1 MRGQHFTEPTQDRG
15 HRWRSV
21 GRLTFAFAVLT
32 ILGSAAWADQRYI
45 IRYELRQGTKS
56 VSNIKTVAAETERT
70 AIEIVKGQAQSE
82 RPGYTFVLK
91 GSTAQQASQNAAYRI
106 RYEMRQGSQSASYSK
121 TIRAETERTAI
132 EIARSTAESERPGY
146 TFILKSSNRTD

>member
-21 GRLTFAFAVLT
+21 GRLTFAFTVLA
-32 ILGSAAWADQRYI
+32 ILGSAAWADQRYT

-56 VSNIKTVAAETERT
+56 VSNTKTVAAETERT

-82 RPGYTFVLK
+82 RPGYAFIVKGVTSREAKKINSYTIHYTMQK
-91 GSTAQQASQNAAYRI
+91 GSRRVTN
-106 RYEMRQGSQSASYSK
+106 SK
-121 TIRAETERTAI
+121 IVK
-132 EIARSTAESERPGY
+132 AESECTAIDMVRSKAESEYPDY
-146 TFILKSSNRTD
+146 TFILKSSKKH